1 MGTFHS
7 FGIVRAIIRMK
18 IEQDQT
24 PNGGL
29 RVVSLLIPSGVSA
42 LRVLFALCLV
52 VYFVDAP
59 AEIFFT
65 ALIGVPIVMS
75 MDALDGILARYF
87 RSQTI
92 FGSFIDIA
100 ADRLVEF
107 IFLLHLLNIG
117 LIPSWFVFIFYGR
130 IILADFCRMRA
141 FRAEQMSA
149 EGIFLPHSVRS
160 LVMSRIS
167 RSGYG
172 ALKGT
177 LFSVLLL
184 ASYRGLQS
192 PGLLENMLMLATLA
206 VSLIRATPILF
217 AYLPFRRISP
227 PQPGWLESTRE
238 TQTTRIAYGVQLL
251 SDIGILVFLL
261 GR

>member
-1 MGTFHS
+1 
-7 FGIVRAIIRMK
+7 MK

-24 PNGGL
+24 SKGGL
-29 RVVSLLIPSGVSA
+29 RAVYLLMPSTVSA
-42 LRVLFALCLV
+42 LRILFALGLV
-52 VYFVDAP
+52 VYFVDTP
-59 AEIFFT
+59 MEIFFT
-65 ALIGVPIVMS
+65 AVIGVPIVMS

-107 IFLLHLLNIG
+107 VFLLHLINIG
-117 LIPSWFVFIFYGR
+117 LIPTWFVFIFYGR
-130 IILADFCRMRA
+130 IILTDFCRMRA

-160 LVMSRIS
+160 LVMSKIS

-192 PGLLENMLMLATLA
+192 PGLLEILLMFATLTLS
-206 VSLIRATPILF
+206 VLRASPILF
-217 AYLPFRRISP
+217 TYLPFRRLSVP
-227 PQPGWLESTRE
+227 RSSWFGSTRE
-238 TQTTRIAYGVQLL
+238 TRTTRIAYGVQLL
-251 SDIGILVFLL
+251 SDIGILVFLA

>member
-1 MGTFHS
+1 
-7 FGIVRAIIRMK
+7 
-18 IEQDQT
+18 
-24 PNGGL
+24 
-29 RVVSLLIPSGVSA
+29 
-42 LRVLFALCLV
+42 
-52 VYFVDAP
+52 
-59 AEIFFT
+59 
-65 ALIGVPIVMS
+65 
-75 MDALDGILARYF
+75 
-87 RSQTI
+87 
-92 FGSFIDIA
+92 
-100 ADRLVEF
+100 
-107 IFLLHLLNIG
+107 
-117 LIPSWFVFIFYGR
+117 
-130 IILADFCRMRA
+130 MRA